1 MSYPD
6 LRQSLLYQRAL
17 QTPSIIFKRADSPGV
32 RWSRNYDPR
41 DADNYRVESA
51 GYRLDHMIR
60 RVLDPATDQHFP
72 NPDLLSAIKT
82 FIEMLDQMLPLRTV
96 SAQTRA
102 FIEPRLQLCQR
113 IIARADRTLAEHGY
127 PPVSSDAFRHL
138 VTVFY
143 TNAPEMRGARYDDK
157 TIRDPVFR
165 TVFDNPF
172 YADGFF
178 LPFGK
183 SDEACSFMVHIRQ
196 WYWN

>member
-1 MSYPD
+1 MAIRQYP
-6 LRQSLLYQRAL
+6 LMLSGTSSL
-17 QTPSIIFKRADSPGV
+17 
-32 RWSRNYDPR
+32 
-41 DADNYRVESA
+41 
-51 GYRLDHMIR
+51 
-60 RVLDPATDQHFP
+60 
-72 NPDLLSAIKT
+72 
-82 FIEMLDQMLPLRTV
+82 
-96 SAQTRA
+96 
-102 FIEPRLQLCQR
+102 
-113 IIARADRTLAEHGY
+113 
-127 PPVSSDAFRHL
+127 
-138 VTVFY
+138 Y